1 MSTAFERMSTVP
13 AVLQPAGVPQPQS
26 LAARAL
32 AAPPDLM
39 LLMLDS
45 AQPLE
50 LPGAAPAPMHPSA
63 LKRRGALGAPPI
75 VNNAAWYGQHEK
87 LIHRLLHMAVRVAAL
102 PPGPDDK
109 PVEEL
114 LAKVLQHARQIVEY
128 ELPTLLAKDG
138 ANTIPFER
146 LATAR
151 VKISIL
157 RQELKLTKAELAAAR
172 APAPAPTA
180 ATASWIERHELLI
193 HLFMYQVKRMATSQ
207 GIVTGASQAAFD
219 KAQQD
224 LMAHTHAAA
233 GFEVP
238 VVLGKGGV
246 GTVPYA
252 LYAEARSEVHAL
264 RAELAEALATAGKV
278 GPA

>member
-1 MSTAFERMSTVP
+1 MTSAFERMAALP
-13 AVLQPAGVPQPQS
+13 AVLQPAVPTPTS

-32 AAPPDLM
+32 SAPPTVQLSGTPPM
-39 LLMLDS
+39 V
-45 AQPLE
+45 
-50 LPGAAPAPMHPSA
+50 APMLPQAPGPA
-63 LKRRGALGAPPI
+63 LKPRGVLGAPPLQGK
-75 VNNAAWYGQHEK
+75 AEWYGQHEK
-87 LIHRLLHMAVRVAAL
+87 LVHRLLHMAVRAAVL
-102 PPGPDDK
+102 PPGPEDK
-109 PVEEL
+109 PVDEL
-114 LAKVLQHARQIVEY
+114 LAKVLQHAREIVEY

-138 ANTIPFER
+138 RNTIPFER
-146 LATAR
+146 LASAR
-151 VKISIL
+151 AKIVVL

-193 HLFMYQVKRMATSQ
+193 HLFMHQVKRMATSQ

-238 VVLGKGGV
+238 VVVGKGGV
-246 GTVPYA
+246 GTIPYQLLA
-252 LYAEARSEVHAL
+252 DARAEVLRL
-264 RAELAEALATAGKV
+264 RAELAEALASQGKA